1 MVEDLVSSRSY
12 VSAGHSGEGVGFGS
26 YQVRYKGNF
35 HSPGEW
41 RHLVRYQ
48 VAQSGIGGISIKG
61 GLFISFLVRCELKP
75 LWRGWRTCFLPGQ
88 I

>member
-1 MVEDLVSSRSY
+1 MRVEDLVPSRSD

-26 YQVRYKGNF
+26 YQVRYKGNC

-48 VAQSGIGGISIKG
+48 VAQSGTGGHSGKAVG
-61 GLFISFLVRCELKP
+61 FGSYQVKCKYRA
-75 LWRGWRTCFLPGQ
+75 LPSL
-88 I
+88 